1 MLFGGSDKGE
11 SGGASQGPRGRTGDS
26 VSRWPT
32 SSGGRPCGR
41 SPAQPRPWPQCAIG
55 RLARL
60 AAAPSIASSRK
71 RLATV
76 RVRRDR
82 CRARSEERRVG
93 KECVS
98 KCRSRCS
105 PYNKKKTKKK

>member
-60 AAAPSIASSRK
+60 A
-71 RLATV
+71 
-76 RVRRDR
+76 
-82 CRARSEERRVG
+82 RSEEHKSDLKSLMRISYAVL
-93 KECVS
+93 CVKQNNIDS
-98 KCRSRCS
+98 T
-105 PYNKKKTKKK
+105 PTKLRTIFSYTQ